1 MYFNLDNQQM
11 IKEEKENISKDKAV
25 NPRFSGR
32 HHSEKSKQ
40 AISQSQTRRY
50 DTIKDY
56 LKQGLQRLTE
66 EDVKRICKQ
75 TLDEYISKHTTP
87 VKGNNNLIIPL

>member
-1 MYFNLDNQQM
+1 MYFNYDNQQM
-11 IKEEKENISKDKAV
+11 IKEEKVKISKTKPI

-50 DTIKDY
+50 DTIRDY

-75 TLDEYISKHTTP
+75 TLDEYINYHTTP
-87 VKGNNNLIIPL
+87 IKNNNILNIPL

>member
-1 MYFNLDNQQM
+1 MYFNYDNQQM

-50 DTIKDY
+50 DTIRDY

-66 EDVKRICKQ
+66 EDVRRICKQ
-75 TLDEYISKHTTP
+75 TLDEYINKHTTP
-87 VKGNNNLIIPL
+87 IRKNNNLEIPL

>member
-1 MYFNLDNQQM
+1 MYFNYDHQEM
-11 IKEEKENISKDKAV
+11 IKEEKENISKTKPI

-50 DTIKDY
+50 DTIREY
-56 LKQGLQRLTE
+56 LRQGQQMITE
-66 EDVKRICKQ
+66 EDVRRICHQ
-75 TLDEYISKHTTP
+75 TVDEYIANHTTQ
-87 VKGNNNLIIPL
+87 VKKNNNLILPL

>member
-11 IKEEKENISKDKAV
+11 IKEEKGKISKTEHV
-25 NPRFSGR
+25 NPRFSG
-32 HHSEKSKQ
+32 HKHSEASKRKIANSQ
-40 AISQSQTRRY
+40 AKRYQTIR
-50 DTIKDY
+50 DY

-66 EDVKRICKQ
+66 EDVRRICKQ

>member
-1 MYFNLDNQQM
+1 M
-11 IKEEKENISKDKAV
+11 IKEEKENISKTKPI

-75 TLDEYISKHTTP
+75 TLDEYISKHTIP